1 MTLSAVDVEGRAA
14 FAAQL
19 AGLGPRDPI
28 PILALPHEHDGPG
41 LCISCGDALGLGQ
54 TWRCQ
59 PCLDV
64 VRLVLRKREER

>member
-54 TWRCQ
+54 T
-59 PCLDV
+59 
-64 VRLVLRKREER
+64 